1 MDDDTSTWRSG
12 GVDSCSFSIDV
23 LDGGLNMLIASV
35 RSKPARGKRSPN
47 AKNSKA
53 H

>member
-1 MDDDTSTWRSG
+1 MMIRVRGVVEVWIAVLYST
-12 GVDSCSFSIDV
+12 DV
-23 LDGGLNMLIASV
+23 LDGGLNMLIASM